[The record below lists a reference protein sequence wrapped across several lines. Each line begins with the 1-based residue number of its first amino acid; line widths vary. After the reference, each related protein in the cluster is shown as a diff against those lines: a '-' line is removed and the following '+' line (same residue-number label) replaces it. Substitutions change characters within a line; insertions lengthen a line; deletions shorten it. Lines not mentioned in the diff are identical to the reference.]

1 MKIKKGEI
9 CAFDINNKGKFSTTA
24 PIQVE
29 TVDKIKYRPFGNSIW
44 RCRNLENDSNMEY
57 ILAKEKML
65 TPIATVV
72 LRYPPNIPIIND
84 EDIAAIKE
92 LIADEEFIL
101 AKNTTNNS
109 DLAANNYYKRSSDNI
124 IRLKMLLVKIETVA
138 KMQNI

>member
-1 MKIKKGEI
+1 MKIKQGEI

-29 TVDKIKYRPFGNSIW
+29 AVERVEYRPFGNSIW
-44 RCRNLENDSNMEY
+44 KCRNLEDNSSMEY

-84 EDIAAIKE
+84 EDIVAIKE
-92 LIADEEFIL
+92 LIATEESIL
-101 AKNTTNNS
+101 AKNTS
-109 DLAANNYYKRSSDNI
+109 NNYKRTLDNI
-124 IRLKMLLVKIETVA
+124 NRLKMFLVKLETLE

>member
-1 MKIKKGEI
+1 MMRIKQGEI
-9 CAFDINNKGKFSTTA
+9 CAFDINNKGKFSTAA

-29 TVDKIKYRPFGNSIW
+29 AIEKVEYRPFGNSIW
-44 RCRNLENDSNMEY
+44 RCRNLEDNSSMEY

-92 LIADEEFIL
+92 LIAIEEAIL
-101 AKNTTNNS
+101 AKNTSNNS
-109 DLAANNYYKRSSDNI
+109 DSNNNYKRTFDNI
-124 IRLKMLLVKIETVA
+124 NRLKMLLVKLETLE